1 MIGLLK
7 DLLSHQAWADAQ
19 FFWAWGASGALDD
32 EDLRLRTDHLVLTQE
47 YFLKVLK
54 GDVVVA
60 PPEHPVPGFLD
71 LKRRCESIHQVFS
84 ALGRGLDDAS
94 LLRTVRVPA
103 LCFSC
108 CSTSSG
114 CVLIRLLAAGPARA
128 S

>member
-94 LLRTVRVPA
+94 LLRTVRVP
-103 LCFSC
+103 
-108 CSTSSG
+108 
-114 CVLIRLLAAGPARA
+114 
-128 S
+128 